1 MLFSAESYNGHT
13 KKQVIANGPKF
24 SKRREAPGFMIYTV
38 LILMSLSNKNTL
50 IMSEK
55 YQYKYKLTDFLWTPS
70 PARKIPQL

>member
-1 MLFSAESYNGHT
+1 
-13 KKQVIANGPKF
+13 
-24 SKRREAPGFMIYTV
+24 MIYTV

-70 PARKIPQL
+70 PARKIPPTLNSCLKCFISSYLKCYMRETQLTFFSNV